1 MKKNELR
8 IGNLVKVKGEIVKV
22 EQITKK
28 KIGYHKEPRENVMHY
43 ARLWEIEPIDI
54 SKDVLRKIKL
64 DFNKKCNDYYFYRNG
79 RLVFGCYFGNG
90 YYLVSFY
97 QSMVIKRIQLHELQN
112 MYYILIDEELE
123 VEL

>member
-8 IGNLVKVKGEIVKV
+8 IGNLVKLNGEIVKV

-43 ARLWEIEPIDI
+43 ARLLKIEPIDI
-54 SKDVLRKIKL
+54 SNTAISIVNYVNRMFDINIK
-64 DFNKKCNDYYFYRNG
+64 Y
-79 RLVFGCYFGNG
+79 VH
-90 YYLVSFY
+90 
-97 QSMVIKRIQLHELQN
+97 QLQN
-112 MYYILIDEELE
+112 CYYGLYNEELE